1 MPQHSI
7 NSIKNVITLIL
18 KEQKLLQDS
27 QIGKEIYKS
36 RINSLSMMSLLAEI
50 ESKLDLELD
59 LSNFDFDENMSSI
72 DNLASFVYTYSN
84 NQKFNEN
91 I

>member
-1 MPQHSI
+1 
-7 NSIKNVITLIL
+7 
-18 KEQKLLQDS
+18 
-27 QIGKEIYKS
+27 
-36 RINSLSMMSLLAEI
+36 MMSLLAEI